1 MKLYL
6 KKLLLIIT
14 LLFVTLQ
21 AQAQFDGLEHLR
33 LSPNAKISLITCSP
47 GDELYAI
54 FGHSAVRVN
63 DPASGLDIVFNYG
76 TFDFNEPGFYLKFIR
91 GKLNYKLSIA
101 EFQNFA
107 YSYTLDNRSIY
118 EQQLNLNETQ
128 KEQYWQF
135 LTNNYL
141 PANRFYLY
149 DFFFDNCATR
159 IRDGIEATFPNQAQ
173 FNVAHLD
180 QDMSFRNLIDLYLPP
195 QPWSDFGIDLAL
207 GAPIDR
213 KATPYEY
220 MFLPDYLSEGFGS
233 ATIEQ
238 DGRQV
243 PLVSAP
249 QVIFQNTPMPA
260 SATSFFGPVLV
271 WWLFF
276 GIVLVITFLDFKRKT
291 RSRTFD
297 VFFFLVTG
305 LLGVLLFLLWFATDH
320 QAAAN
325 NFNLLWA
332 LPTHVIAAAFVGM
345 RVLPNWMVKYMLA
358 TAVLAGIT
366 LVLWFVWPQQLHTA
380 VFPIV
385 LALAVRAAYTV
396 WASKEAPVISS
407 ANPKIK
413 ERI

>member
-6 KKLLLIIT
+6 KKLSLIIT

-21 AQAQFDGLEHLR
+21 AQAQFEDIR
-33 LSPNAKISLITCSP
+33 LSPTAKISLITCSP

-63 DPASGLDIVFNYG
+63 DPVSGMDIVFNYG

-101 EFQNFA
+101 YFQDFA
-107 YSYTLDNRSIY
+107 YSYTMDNRSIY
-118 EQQLNLNETQ
+118 EQQLNLTEDQ
-128 KEQYWQF
+128 KQQYWQF
-135 LTNNYL
+135 LTHNYL
-141 PANRFYLY
+141 PENRFYLY

-159 IRDGIEATFPNQAQ
+159 IRDGIEATFPKQ
-173 FNVAHLD
+173 VAFDIDHID
-180 QDMSFRNLIDLYLPP
+180 QDMSFRNIIDLYLPP

-207 GAPIDR
+207 GAPIDQ
-213 KATPYEY
+213 KAEAYEY
-220 MFLPDYLSEGFGS
+220 MFLPDYLSEGFAS
-233 ATIEQ
+233 ATITQ
-238 DGRQV
+238 GGQRV
-243 PLVSAP
+243 PLVGAP
-249 QVIFQNTPMPA
+249 QVIFQNTPPA
-260 SATSFFGPVLV
+260 PSAGSLFNPVLV

-276 GIVLVITFLDFKRKT
+276 GVVLIITFFDFKRKT

-297 VFFFLVTG
+297 VFLFLVTG

-325 NFNLLWA
+325 NYNLLWA
-332 LPTHVIAAAFVGM
+332 LPTHVVAAAFLAR
-345 RVLPNWMVKYMLA
+345 RVAPNWLPKYMLV
-358 TAVLAGIT
+358 TAVLAGLT
-366 LVLWFVWPQQLHTA
+366 LLLWLVWPQQLHTA

-385 LALAVRAAYTV
+385 LALGLRAAYMV
-396 WASKEAPVISS
+396 WASKEVNPASS
-407 ANPKIK
+407 TNPKIK

>member
-6 KKLLLIIT
+6 KKLSLIFT
-14 LLFVTLQ
+14 LLFATLQ
-21 AQAQFDGLEHLR
+21 VQAQFEGSQ
-33 LSPNAKISLITCSP
+33 LSQEAKISLITCSP

-63 DPASGLDIVFNYG
+63 DPATGMDIVFNYG
-76 TFDFNEPGFYLKFIR
+76 TFDFNEPGFYIKFIR

-101 EFQNFA
+101 YFQDFA

-118 EQQLNLNETQ
+118 EQEMNFTEAQ
-128 KEQYWQF
+128 KQQYWQF

-141 PANRFYLY
+141 PQNRFYLY

-159 IRDGIEATFPNQAQ
+159 IRDGIEATFPDQVA
-173 FNVAHLD
+173 FNIAHLD
-180 QDMSFRNLIDLYLPP
+180 KDMSFRNLIDLYLPP

-207 GAPIDR
+207 GAPIDQ

-220 MFLPDYLSEGFGS
+220 MFLPNYLSEGFGN
-233 ATIEQ
+233 ATIQQ

-243 PLVSAP
+243 PLVGKP
-249 QVIFQNTPMPA
+249 TVIFQNSPPPA
-260 SATSFFGPVLV
+260 STGGPFSPVVV

-276 GIVLVITFLDFKRKT
+276 GAVALITYLDYKHRK
-291 RSRTFD
+291 RSRMFD
-297 VFFFLVTG
+297 VFFFLITG

-332 LPTHVIAAAFVGM
+332 LPTHVVAAAFLA
-345 RVLPNWMVKYMLA
+345 RPVLPGWLQKYMLV
-358 TAVLAGIT
+358 TAALAFIT
-366 LVLWFVWPQQLHTA
+366 LLLWWAWPQQLHTA
-380 VFPIV
+380 VFPIA
-385 LALAVRAAYTV
+385 LALLVRAAYTV
-396 WASKEAPVISS
+396 WAARQPMVIS
-407 ANPKIK
+407 NTNTKIK

>member
-6 KKLLLIIT
+6 KKLSLIFT
-14 LLFVTLQ
+14 LLLVALQ
-21 AQAQFDGLEHLR
+21 AQAQFEGTR
-33 LSPNAKISLITCSP
+33 LSPEAKISLITCSP

-63 DPASGLDIVFNYG
+63 DPATGMDIVFNYG
-76 TFDFNEPGFYLKFIR
+76 TFDFNEPGFYIKFIR

-101 EFQNFA
+101 YFQDFA

-118 EQQLNLNETQ
+118 EQEMNFTEAQ
-128 KEQYWQF
+128 KQQYWQF

-141 PANRFYLY
+141 PENRFYLY

-159 IRDGIEATFPNQAQ
+159 IRDGIESTFPDQVA
-173 FNVAHLD
+173 FNIAHLD

-207 GAPIDR
+207 GAPIDK

-220 MFLPDYLSEGFGS
+220 MFLPDYLSEGFAS
-233 ATIEQ
+233 ATIQ
-238 DGRQV
+238 QNGQQV
-243 PLVSAP
+243 PLVGEP
-249 QVIFQNTPMPA
+249 TVIFQNNPTPA
-260 SATSFFGPVLV
+260 STGGLFTPVLV

-276 GIVLVITFLDFKRKT
+276 GIVVAITAFDYKRRK

-297 VFFFLVTG
+297 VFFFLITG

-332 LPTHVIAAAFVGM
+332 LPTHVVAAAFLA
-345 RVLPNWMVKYMLA
+345 RPVLPGWLQKYILVTAALA
-358 TAVLAGIT
+358 FIT
-366 LVLWFVWPQQLHTA
+366 LLLWLVWPQQLHTA
-380 VFPIV
+380 VFPIAS
-385 LALAVRAAYTV
+385 ALLLRAAYTV
-396 WASKEAPVISS
+396 WAARQPTVIS
-407 ANPKIK
+407 NTNTKIK

>member
-6 KKLLLIIT
+6 KKLSLILL
-14 LLFVTLQ
+14 LLVASVQ
-21 AQAQFDGLEHLR
+21 AQAQLEGTR
-33 LSPNAKISLITCSP
+33 LSPAAKISLITCSP

-63 DPASGLDIVFNYG
+63 DPAAGLDIVFNYG
-76 TFDFNEPGFYLKFIR
+76 TFDFNEPGFYIKFIR

-101 EFQNFA
+101 YFQDFA
-107 YSYTLDNRSIY
+107 YSYTQDNRSIY
-118 EQQLNLNETQ
+118 EQEFNFTEAQ
-128 KEQYWQF
+128 KQQYWQF
-135 LTNNYL
+135 LMTNYL
-141 PANRFYLY
+141 PENRFYLY

-159 IRDGIEATFPNQAQ
+159 IRDGVEATFPQQVA
-173 FNVAHLD
+173 FNIDHLD
-180 QDMSFRNLIDLYLPP
+180 QNMSFRNLIDLYLPP

-220 MFLPDYLSEGFGS
+220 MFLPDYLSEGFAS
-233 ATIEQ
+233 ATLLQ
-238 DGRQV
+238 DGQQV
-243 PLVSAP
+243 PLVGEP
-249 QVIFQNTPMPA
+249 RVIFQNTPMPA
-260 SATSFFGPVLV
+260 SATSLFNPVLV

-276 GIVLVITFLDFKRKT
+276 GIVLVITVLDYKRKT

-297 VFFFLVTG
+297 VFFFLITG

-332 LPTHVIAAAFVGM
+332 LPTHVVAAAFLA
-345 RVLPNWMVKYMLA
+345 RPVLPNWLRMYMLV
-358 TAVLAGIT
+358 TAALAGIT
-366 LVLWFVWPQQLHTA
+366 LLLWLVWPQQLHTA
-380 VFPIV
+380 VFPIA
-385 LALAVRAAYTV
+385 LALALRAAYTV
-396 WASKEAPVISS
+396 WAAKQQAVISNT
-407 ANPKIK
+407 NPKVK